1 MPQTTNHGYNVP
13 NKGDQNWHEPL
24 NENFRQY
31 DSDIEI
37 RDEDANKG
45 NYEPKQGA
53 KFLATDTETVYVG
66 DGSGWTELPSTGRE
80 PEVDALTCNNR
91 IEADGINCVGAAV
104 EDFVATTTLNKF
116 GDNLGVGE
124 PNPVTPLDVR
134 SKNNYDLD
142 NSDGDF
148 SIGFEDNR
156 LAMGVATGGNRAGNA
171 AIRAKG
177 GDSLKLGAGGSSG
190 LTVKENLIR
199 TPYLKFKTGGAIRWG
214 EGSNVIRY
222 DDSSGQYTFRNDRTG
237 LLYLVDPNTTLFTDL
252 DITGDLYVDGNKN
265 FVQSVDTDDGE
276 KEVVYTST
284 EAPTARTEAT
294 GVAELEDGRAE
305 IDLPEHFGWVTDDEE
320 PIHVQTT
327 PHSADSGG
335 LAAVERST
343 ERLVV
348 EDLDGDG
355 DYEFAYTVKG
365 TREGHADKQVVREPS
380 TDPAEGPSPTP
391 ADD

>member
-1 MPQTTNHGYNVP
+1 MPQTPNHGYNVP
-13 NKGDQNWHEPL
+13 NKGDQDWHEPL
-24 NENFRQY
+24 NENFEQY
-31 DSDIEI
+31 DSDIEV

-66 DGSGWTELPSTGRE
+66 DGSNWTELSSTGRD
-80 PEVDALTCNNR
+80 PEVDELTCNNT
-91 IEADGINCVGAAV
+91 IFADAINCEGAAV
-104 EDFVATTTLNKF
+104 NDFVKTPTLNKF
-116 GDNLGVGE
+116 GDNLGVGAE
-124 PNPVTPLDVR
+124 NPATPLDVR
-134 SKNNYDLD
+134 GRNNWDLA

-148 SIGFEDNR
+148 RIGNDDYR
-156 LAMGVATGGNRAGNA
+156 LSMGVSLGGAGAGNA

-348 EDLDGDG
+348 EDLEGDG

-365 TREGHADKQVVREPS
+365 TREGRADKQVVREPS